1 MSGLRGCGTAL
12 VTPFTATGAVDES
25 GLCGL
30 VEWQIESGIDFIVAC
45 GSTGEAATL
54 SVEERQ
60 RVVSLVV
67 ETARGRLPVM
77 AGATA
82 SATSEAVAEAK
93 RMSALGVDWLLVSSP
108 PYNRPT
114 PEGLIR
120 HFGAISDAATVPVCL
135 YNVPGRSGVNL
146 KPETVLKLA
155 ANPNIIGIKESSGDL
170 AQVQHLLLGRPDG
183 FAVLCGEDW
192 LMLAVMAAGGD
203 GLISVASNEIP
214 AEMTALVAAAGSG
227 RLEEARH
234 IFFAILP
241 LLEANFLETN
251 PAPVK
256 AALAAM
262 GRIGDGVRLP
272 LVPLTQSK
280 RGALHAALRAAGV
293 TLSTTEGK

>member
-1 MSGLRGCGTAL
+1 MTALRGCGTAL
-12 VTPFTATGAVDES
+12 VTPFTATGAVDEPALS
-25 GLCGL
+25 GL
-30 VEWQIESGIDFIVAC
+30 VEWQIESGIDFLVAC

-54 SVEERQ
+54 TVDERQ

-67 ETARGRLPVM
+67 RTAAGRVPIV

-82 SATSEAVAEAK
+82 SATAEAVAEAR
-93 RMSALGVDWLLVSSP
+93 RMSALDISGLLVSSP

-114 PEGLIR
+114 AEGLIR
-120 HFGAISDAATVPVCL
+120 HFEAIADAVTVPVCL

-146 KPETVLKLA
+146 KPETVLRLA
-155 ANPNIIGIKESSGDL
+155 RHGNITGIKESSGDL
-170 AQVQHLLLGRPDG
+170 SQVQHLLLGRPDG

-192 LMLAVMAAGGD
+192 LTLAVMAAGGD

-227 RLEEARH
+227 RFDEARH

-272 LVPLTQSK
+272 LVPLTDSK

-293 TLSTTEGK
+293 TLITAEAG